1 MTASG
6 KDTNGTSA
14 TPPAT
19 VSRRAELA
27 ARWRAAARER
37 LGRQQRAARRAAR
50 KSARAARQLEPR
62 RQGDPGPVL
71 AWSAAIALGLI
82 ALLVIASTAVS
93 LAESYRGL
101 YDWAATHGFGHGLW
115 AEAFPLMVD
124 VFVVVGELAAFVSL
138 VLAWRTRSRIFAWAL
153 TVLGL
158 AASVTGNVAHL
169 PPGAPLSWRVGAGV
183 PPLAA
188 ATALFVGLGV
198 LKRLIDM
205 EDRFSIRG
213 RRPVLVTEPE
223 PVPSRPVPSRP
234 PRARRAAATAPF
246 HPGPAAEDDAL
257 AELWRLAGAGQP
269 IPSMRQLARDR
280 FAAPDSPEGN
290 KRAAGRVLARFHAG
304 QRPVAL
310 TVQPPLNN
318 HQPHR
323 EMEPAR

>member
-27 ARWRAAARER
+27 ARWRAWRT
-37 LGRQQRAARRAAR
+37 ARRL
-50 KSARAARQLEPR
+50 ARAARQLEPR
-62 RQGDPGPVL
+62 RQGGDPGPVL
-71 AWSAAIALGLI
+71 AAAALIALGLI

-205 EDRFSIRG
+205 EDRFTIRG

-223 PVPSRPVPSRP
+223 PAPSRPVPSRP

-246 HPGPAAEDDAL
+246 HPATAPPRAVWAGAPATAGEDAAL
-257 AELWRLAGAGQP
+257 AWLWKLAGEGHP
-269 IPSMRQLARDR
+269 LPSMRALARER
-280 FAAPDSPEGN
+280 FATPASPEGN
-290 KRAAGRVLARFHAG
+290 KRAAGRVLARF
-304 QRPVAL
+304 AL
-310 TVQPPLNN
+310 GEHPPATVQPVLNN

>member
-1 MTASG
+1 MPSSG
-6 KDTNGTSA
+6 PNTNGTSA

-19 VSRRAELA
+19 GSWRAELA
-27 ARWRAAARER
+27 ARWRAARER

-50 KSARAARQLEPR
+50 RSARAARQLEPR

-101 YDWAATHGFGHGLW
+101 YDWAAAHGFGDGLW
-115 AEAFPLMVD
+115 AAVFPLMVD

-213 RRPVLVTEPE
+213 RRPVLATEPE
-223 PVPSRPVPSRP
+223 PVPVPVPVPSRP
-234 PRARRAAATAPF
+234 RQRRAVPVPVRPA
-246 HPGPAAEDDAL
+246 AAEDDAL
-257 AELWRLAGAGQP
+257 AWLRRLADAGRP

-280 FAAPDSPEGN
+280 FATPDSPEGN
-290 KRAAGRVLARFHAG
+290 KRAAGRVLARHAAG
-304 QRPVAL
+304 ERPPA

-318 HQPHR
+318 HRPR